1 MKILLLGADGQ
12 LGRAFLAQPLW
23 CTFDG
28 GALSRQQLDIT
39 DTAAVAEQFKL
50 HQPDVVI
57 NCAAYT
63 AVELAE
69 QQPDLCYAVNT
80 DAVRQLAQ
88 LCQLNNCLLVQLS
101 TDYVFSGDS
110 HIPYTEKDAPAP
122 LNVYGKSK
130 WLAEQAIQVNCSKF
144 LIVRTSWLFSE
155 FGRNFYS
162 TVLEK
167 LRSGQPVTVV
177 DDQFGCPTY
186 AGDLALR
193 LMQLLQYYSVH
204 GCLNYGVYHLSGT
217 PAVSWYQFAQAIA
230 ASHNLQAKVAPT
242 STASWAA
249 NVKRPSYSVLDSS
262 LFTADFNMPPPSW
275 RAALLQLANRIKW

>member
-23 CTFDG
+23 CSFDG
-28 GALSRQQLDIT
+28 MALNRQQLDIT
-39 DTAAVAEQFKL
+39 DAAAVAEQFKL

-57 NCAAYT
+57 NCAAFT

-80 DAVRQLAQ
+80 GAVRQLAQ
-88 LCQLNNCLLVQLS
+88 LCQFTNCLLVQLS
-101 TDYVFSGDS
+101 TDYVFSGDG
-110 HIPYTEKDAPAP
+110 HTAYTEKDAPAP

-167 LRSGQPVTVV
+167 LRAGQPVTVV

-204 GCLNYGVYHLSGT
+204 GSLNYGLYHLSGS

-230 ASHNLQAKVAPT
+230 ASHNLQTGITPT

-249 NVKRPSYSVLDSS
+249 NVKRPGYSVLDSS
-262 LFTADFNMPPPSW
+262 LFTKGFNLPQLSW
-275 RAALLQLANRIKW
+275 HAALQRLANRIK

>member
-12 LGRAFLAQPLW
+12 LGRAFLAQALW

-28 GALSRQQLDIT
+28 VALNRQQLDIT
-39 DTAAVAEQFKL
+39 DTAAIADQFKL

-57 NCAAYT
+57 NCAAFT

-69 QQPDLCYAVNT
+69 QPELCYAVNT

-88 LCQLNNCLLVQLS
+88 LCQLTHCLLVQLS
-101 TDYVFSGDS
+101 TDYVFSGGS
-110 HIPYTEKDAPAP
+110 SAPYTEQDEPAP

-130 WLAEQAIQVNCSKF
+130 WFAEQAIQANCSKY

-155 FGRNFYS
+155 FDHNFYS

-167 LRSGQPVTVV
+167 LRSGQPLTIV

-193 LMQLLQYYSVH
+193 LMQLLQHYSVH
-204 GCLNYGVYHLSGT
+204 GSLNYGVYHLSGR

-230 ASHNLQAKVAPT
+230 ASYNLQADIIPT
-242 STASWAA
+242 STANWAA
-249 NVKRPSYSVLDSS
+249 NVKRPGYSVLDSS
-262 LFTADFNMPPPSW
+262 LFTKGFNLPQLSW
-275 RAALLQLANRIKW
+275 HAALQRLANRIK